1 MHTITEKQK
10 TIFKLWILDEVIE
23 DRLDKEIAGNMIT
36 DESFEVG
43 LENWLDVYR
52 FFTPEQR
59 DFINKFTRGI

>member
-1 MHTITEKQK
+1 MPTITEKQK

-43 LENWLDVYR
+43 LENWLDIYR

-59 DFINKFTRGI
+59 DFINNFTRGI